1 MKQLKMF
8 LMLLLTSILFIP
20 KTFAIEIDGANFDNA
35 IGYDGSNNIVYRV
48 LEDINNQWYIDG
60 GVVPRFGVRL
70 QATDTTSVSTGQLI
84 LYVNMCYRSDNSIIE
99 QESIDNTTGS
109 LVKLQKIG
117 QSVQNGACQFSGWSG
132 DLIQTS
138 WVMNFNL
145 VRSGSSGNSFLD
157 STINFYLPENVK
169 EYNTTMKFVNVYIDK
184 YDESIVQSI
193 KQAQISETTNQE
205 LSNINSK
212 INDTNNKL
220 DSANNKLDSANNKLD
235 SILDNSS
242 PDLGG
247 LSNSST
253 WLPQGPV
260 DSIIMLPLN
269 FINTI
274 IDKLSG
280 TCSPVNLP
288 IPFMQN
294 KYIVLPCLNTIFENI
309 EGFSTLFNLVGVIGS
324 VYLLYNY
331 FVRFYKWVDD
341 TLSFRENTWQ
351 DWGGD

>member
-1 MKQLKMF
+1 MNQLKMF
-8 LMLLLTSILFIP
+8 LMLLLISLLFIP
-20 KTFAIEIDGANFDNA
+20 QTFAYEIDGANFDNA
-35 IGYDGSNNIVYRV
+35 IGYDSNNNIVYRV
-48 LEDINNQWYIDG
+48 LENTNEQWYITG
-60 GVVPRFGVRL
+60 GVTPTFGVRL
-70 QATDTTSVSTGQLI
+70 QATDTSSVSSGQLI
-84 LYVNMCYRSDNSIIE
+84 LYVNMCYKHENSIIE

-117 QSVQNGACQFSGWSG
+117 QSVQNGACSFSGWAG

-145 VRSGSSGNSFLD
+145 ERTGSSGYSFLD
-157 STINFYLPENVK
+157 STIHFYLPENVL
-169 EYNTTMKFVNVYIDK
+169 EYNTTMKFVNVYINE
-184 YDESIVQSI
+184 YNESVVQSI
-193 KQAQISETTNQE
+193 KQAQISETTNQK
-205 LSNINSK
+205 LTDINSNINE
-212 INDTNNKL
+212 TNNKL
-220 DSANNKLDSANNKLD
+220 DNANNKLD
-235 SILDNSS
+235 SILDSSS
-242 PDLGG
+242 PDLNG
-247 LSNSST
+247 LNNSST

-294 KYIVLPCLNTIFENI
+294 KYIVLPCLNTIFEQI

-341 TLSFRENTWQ
+341 TLSFRENTWN

>member
-1 MKQLKMF
+1 MKHSKMF
-8 LMLLLTSILFIP
+8 LMLLFTSFLFCFFTNVKADELSFNNPLGYFNSKTDANLIYNPSTNKSDKVVYSYVDKPNFIINLSGQNSTTIPNGQIL
-20 KTFAIEIDGANFDNA
+20 
-35 IGYDGSNNIVYRV
+35 
-48 LEDINNQWYIDG
+48 
-60 GVVPRFGVRL
+60 
-70 QATDTTSVSTGQLI
+70 
-84 LYVNMCYRSDNSIIE
+84 LYVNTCWNLNVSQIPSNSNFVIKNIANSRGTINELVQIGYNVEDNKCNFSPTWKGTLVRVVYSLSYNFSRDESTGYAWLNSDISLNYDNLNIS
-99 QESIDNTTGS
+99 SNTT
-109 LVKLQKIG
+109 VK
-117 QSVQNGACQFSGWSG
+117 
-132 DLIQTS
+132 
-138 WVMNFNL
+138 
-145 VRSGSSGNSFLD
+145 
-157 STINFYLPENVK
+157 Y
-169 EYNTTMKFVNVYIDK
+169 VNVFISN
-184 YDESIVQSI
+184 YDESVVNSI
-193 KQAQISETTNQE
+193 KQQQITEKTNTYLQQQISEQQTTN
-205 LSNINSK
+205 
-212 INDTNNKL
+212 D
-220 DSANNKLDSANNKLD
+220 KLD